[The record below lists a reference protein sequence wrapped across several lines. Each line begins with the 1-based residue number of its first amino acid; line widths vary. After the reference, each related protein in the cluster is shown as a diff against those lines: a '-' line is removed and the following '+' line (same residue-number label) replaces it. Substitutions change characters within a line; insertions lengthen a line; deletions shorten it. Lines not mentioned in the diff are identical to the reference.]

1 MNNEVKS
8 FVGKIC
14 KYVKNKRPVRLQQAP
29 QNSITSSAP
38 MELVGLD
45 FLHLDTCVGGFQ
57 YLLVIKDHFTQYT
70 QLYPT
75 RNKEAKTAA
84 EKLFNDYVLRFGMPG
99 KIIHDQGRE
108 FENKLLQQLSK
119 SCNIKRLRTTSY
131 HPQCN
136 GQVERMNQS
145 VISILKALENTEK
158 KSWKNHINKLVHAY
172 NCTKS

>member
-1 MNNEVKS
+1 
-8 FVGKIC
+8 
-14 KYVKNKRPVRLQQAP
+14 
-29 QNSITSSAP
+29 
-38 MELVGLD
+38 MEPVGLD

-84 EKLFNDYVLRFGMPG
+84 EKLFNDYVLQFGMPG
-99 KIIHDQGRE
+99 KIIHAQGRE

-119 SCNIKRLRTTSY
+119 SCNIKRLHTTPY

-145 VISILKALENTEK
+145 IISILKTLENNEK

-172 NCTKS
+172 NCTKN

>member
-1 MNNEVKS
+1 MRRWIPVFAS
-8 FVGKIC
+8 D
-14 KYVKNKRPVRLQQAP
+14 KRSLYP
-29 QNSITSSAP
+29 
-38 MELVGLD
+38 
-45 FLHLDTCVGGFQ
+45 
-57 YLLVIKDHFTQYT
+57 YT
-70 QLYPT
+70 QLYRT
-75 RNKEAKTAA
+75 LNKEATAAA
-84 EKLFNDYVLRFGMPG
+84 EKLLNDYVLRFGIPG
-99 KIIHDQGRE
+99 KIIHGQGRE

-172 NCTKS
+172 NCTKN